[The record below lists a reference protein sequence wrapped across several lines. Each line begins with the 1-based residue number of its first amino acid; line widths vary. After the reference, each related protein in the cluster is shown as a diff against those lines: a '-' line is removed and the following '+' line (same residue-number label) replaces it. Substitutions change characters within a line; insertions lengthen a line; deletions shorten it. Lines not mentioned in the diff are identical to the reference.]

1 MISAGRLIVMRKS
14 SEDEL
19 LELLSDHLGKTKS
32 ELVRE
37 IEGQITRL
45 LGKDVGQAFE
55 TVAAAQQIRGGHM
68 NLDRAH
74 KSMLVLLAHVLK
86 LVPDGGQNT

>member
-1 MISAGRLIVMRKS
+1 MANN

-19 LELLSDHLGKTKS
+19 LELLSSHLGKTKS

-45 LGKDVGQAFE
+45 LGKDVGESFE

-74 KSMLVLLAHVLK
+74 KSMLVLLAHILER
-86 LVPDGGQNT
+86 VPSGGQGSAGEVERVK

>member
-1 MISAGRLIVMRKS
+1 MAKN

-19 LELLSDHLGKTKS
+19 LEVLSNHLDKPKS

-45 LGKDVGQAFE
+45 LGRDVRQSFE

-74 KSMLVLLAHVLK
+74 KSMLVLLAHVLERI
-86 LVPDGGQNT
+86 PGGGQDPASGVGA